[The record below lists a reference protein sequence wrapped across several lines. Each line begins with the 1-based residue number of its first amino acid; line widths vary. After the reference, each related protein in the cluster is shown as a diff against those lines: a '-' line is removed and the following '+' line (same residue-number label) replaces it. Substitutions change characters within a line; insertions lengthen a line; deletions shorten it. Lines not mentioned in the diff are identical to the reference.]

1 MLHVRQHFD
10 APTEKDVP
18 ARIVE
23 SFTAFG
29 LTSRLQA
36 GSRVAITAGSRGVT
50 DLVPVL
56 RTIVA
61 EVRAAGGDPLLVPCM
76 GSHGG
81 GAAAGQTEVLAA
93 LGVTKDDVGAPVVS
107 SMDVTDVGRSRLGAP
122 VWISRDI
129 CQADAI
135 VVVNRVKPHT
145 DFSGPIES
153 GIAKMLVIG
162 MGKHVG
168 AAEAHRLTIRHGYS
182 EVISA
187 GAELILSRL
196 PVLCGVAI
204 IENQYGQTA
213 EVHVVEPDQ
222 ILEREPALV
231 ERSRALLPSLPFE
244 RLDCLIV
251 DEMGKEIS
259 GSGMDSKVIGRISFC
274 GSPRLERPQ
283 ITRIFVR
290 DLTPASHGNAIGI
303 GSADFTTKRLLAAVD
318 LEATRINAITSLVP
332 EDAKLPIAFARDI
345 DAVEAAFA
353 TSGVLCAEAWRLAW
367 IRNTLALDRLLV
379 SEALTETVE
388 ADPSLEIIEGPLPFP
403 VDEDGRLRPRW

>member
-1 MLHVRQHFD
+1 
-10 APTEKDVP
+10 
-18 ARIVE
+18 
-23 SFTAFG
+23 
-29 LTSRLQA
+29 
-36 GSRVAITAGSRGVT
+36 
-50 DLVPVL
+50 
-56 RTIVA
+56 
-61 EVRAAGGDPLLVPCM
+61 M

-81 GAAAGQTEVLAA
+81 GTATGQTAILGS
-93 LGVTKDDVGAPVVS
+93 LGVAESDVGAPVVS
-107 SMDVTDVGRSRLGAP
+107 SMDVVDIGLSRLGAS

-129 CQADAI
+129 CAADAI
-135 VVVNRVKPHT
+135 LVVNRVKPHT

-168 AAEAHRLTIRHGYS
+168 AAAAHRLTVRHGYS

-196 PVLCGVAI
+196 PVLCAVAI

-213 EVHVVEPDQ
+213 ELHVLEPDQ
-222 ILEREPALV
+222 ILAREPGLL
-231 ERSRALLPSLPFE
+231 ERSRALLPRLPFD

-274 GSPRLERPQ
+274 GSPRPERPQ

-303 GSADFTTKRLLAAVD
+303 GSADFTTERLLVAMD
-318 LEATRINAITSLVP
+318 LEATRVNAITSLVP

-345 DAVEAAFA
+345 DAVAAAFA
-353 TSGVLCAEAWRLAW
+353 TSGVPCAEAFRLAW

-379 SEALTETVE
+379 SEALIESVD
-388 ADPSLEIIEGPLPFP
+388 ADPSLEIIEGPKPFP
-403 VDEDGRLRPRW
+403 VGEDGGLRPGW